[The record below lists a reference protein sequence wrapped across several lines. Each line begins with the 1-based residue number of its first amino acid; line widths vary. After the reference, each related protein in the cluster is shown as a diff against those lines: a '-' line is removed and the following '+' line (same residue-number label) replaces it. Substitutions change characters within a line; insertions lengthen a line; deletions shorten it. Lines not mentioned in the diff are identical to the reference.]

1 MAWGKILGGDERKL
15 GKEMQ
20 ATIPPI
26 ADKRMAVRVTAA
38 AERAIRGG
46 HPWLFE
52 SGVESVSFNGRAG
65 DLAVIFDRKR
75 RFLAIG
81 LYDPDSPIR
90 VRILQQGQP
99 VAIDA
104 TWFEQKIEVAARIR
118 AGLPA
123 TGTTGYRLVH
133 GENDGLPGLVVDRYA
148 GTLVMKLYTAAW
160 LPHLRQ
166 VIAAVTAVGGGQR
179 LVLRLSRAVQ
189 KQETFGLTDG
199 QLLAGEPLAGPVH
212 FQENGLSFAADV
224 VYGQKTG
231 FFLDQR
237 ENRAR
242 VEQLA
247 GGKSVLNLFA
257 YSGGF
262 SLYAARG
269 GASHV
274 VSLDL
279 SKPALAMALHNFA
292 LNQITT
298 PHELLVGDAF
308 QLMAELAANGRQF
321 DLVIIDPPSF
331 AKKESE
337 VAGALA
343 AYSRLVGAGL
353 KLLLPGGTLVMSSCS
368 SRIDAASFFDLVHE
382 TARVVGQP
390 LQEIE
395 RSGHPLDHP
404 VGFKEG
410 AYLKCL
416 FALTP

>member
-1 MAWGKILGGDERKL
+1 MLWGEILGSDER
-15 GKEMQ
+15 GHGQVMRS
-20 ATIPPI
+20 TIPPI
-26 ADKRMAVRVTAA
+26 SDKRMAVRVTAA

-46 HPWLFE
+46 HPWLFA

-81 LYDPDSPIR
+81 LYDPHSPIQ

-99 VAIDA
+99 AAIDA
-104 TWFEQKIEVAARIR
+104 AWFEQKIEAAAEIR

-123 TGTTGYRLVH
+123 TATTGYRLVH

-148 GTLVMKLYTAAW
+148 DTLVMKLYTAAW
-160 LPHLRQ
+160 LPHLQ
-166 VIAAVTAVGGGQR
+166 EVIAAVTAVSQPQH
-179 LVLRLSRAVQ
+179 LVLRLSRATQ
-189 KQETFGLTDG
+189 KRETFGLTDG

-212 FQENGLSFAADV
+212 FQENGLWFAADV

-242 VEQLA
+242 VERLA

-257 YSGGF
+257 YTGGF

-269 GASHV
+269 GARQV
-274 VSLDL
+274 VSVDL
-279 SKPALAMALHNFA
+279 SEPALATAVNNFA

-298 PHELLVGDAF
+298 PHELLAGDAF
-308 QLMAELAANGRQF
+308 QLMAELAANGRRF
-321 DLVIIDPPSF
+321 DMVIIDPPSF
-331 AKKESE
+331 AKKQSE

-343 AYSRLVGAGL
+343 AYGRLVGSGL
-353 KLLLPGGTLVMSSCS
+353 KLLQPGGTLVIASCS

-382 TARVVGQP
+382 TAQEVGRP
-390 LQEIE
+390 LREIE

-416 FALTP
+416 FALAP